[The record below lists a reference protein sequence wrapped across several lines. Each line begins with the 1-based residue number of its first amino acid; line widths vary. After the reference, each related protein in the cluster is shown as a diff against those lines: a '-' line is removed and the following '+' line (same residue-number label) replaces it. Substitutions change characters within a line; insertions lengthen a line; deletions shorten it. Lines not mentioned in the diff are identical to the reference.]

1 MVLDGACTQFRGPH
15 CLAKLPKDT
24 SNSLRPLR
32 SGQPDRLVAAWG
44 RARQSQR
51 YTPRTMPKKKG
62 KKKTK
67 AQNQQALVDALV
79 QRLDTAQALA
89 NTATEGDVSALLNVI
104 KQKKGELT
112 ALGQRPAAW
121 YVGAYKLK
129 PKEVPD
135 FLAALRPSLE
145 KKITPALSSP
155 SRSPAAPLGP
165 SEVVEDWYVGE
176 YRLKTK
182 EIREFIAALPAS
194 AKPDAAAA
202 AAAAPKNK
210 KLSKK
215 EKKALKQQTLL
226 DTLAQR
232 LDTGR
237 ARVAAA
243 DATKALLQRARLSKL
258 EELAAQEAEADQ
270 RHKDRQRAKASK
282 VHAYASEVAALK
294 KAVHALEEER
304 LQLELEYGDADLRF
318 QINERLRDEVGTVK
332 RELEEEASE
341 RQVAR
346 VERETKA
353 REARVA
359 VARLG
364 RETFR
369 DLDPQYEVEARKRV
383 EADVARAPE
392 RNARLTDR
400 KIERASQAR
409 SLITQQRTL
418 ALALR
423 QTTVEQSIETD
434 MNIARDKR
442 LEKASRKRAD
452 AEAEPATQQAR
463 LTEVTEAHAA
473 AKLQRDACVA
483 TANQLCDVDGSLRR
497 TRDSA
502 VRRRTRAIKLAEA
515 LEKCASERE
524 ARAALERAMRSEE
537 EAEAALAASESESD
551 SEESYSNTSESSDD
565 DYRAMWCS

>member
-1 MVLDGACTQFRGPH
+1 
-15 CLAKLPKDT
+15 
-24 SNSLRPLR
+24 
-32 SGQPDRLVAAWG
+32 
-44 RARQSQR
+44 
-51 YTPRTMPKKKG
+51 MPKKKG

-67 AQNQQALVDALV
+67 AQNQQELVDALA

-89 NTATEGDVSALLNVI
+89 NTATEGDVSALLDAI

-121 YVGAYKLK
+121 YVGEYKLK
-129 PKEVPD
+129 PKEIPD
-135 FLAALRPSLE
+135 FLAALRPALE

-155 SRSPAAPLGP
+155 SRSPGSPLGL
-165 SEVVEDWYVGE
+165 SEAVEDWYVGE
-176 YRLKTK
+176 YKLKTK
-182 EIREFIAALPAS
+182 EIRDLIAALPAS

-202 AAAAPKNK
+202 AAPKKK

-237 ARVAAA
+237 ARVASA

-282 VHAYASEVAALK
+282 VHAYASEVAALE

-304 LQLELEYGDADLRF
+304 LQLELECGDADLRF
-318 QINERLRDEVGTVK
+318 QINERLREEVGTVK

-346 VERETKA
+346 AERETKA

-409 SLITQQRTL
+409 TLITQQRTL
-418 ALALR
+418 ALSLR
-423 QTTVEQSIETD
+423 QTTVEKSIETD

-452 AEAEPATQQAR
+452 AEAETTKQQAL

-473 AKLQRDACVA
+473 AKLQRDACVD
-483 TANQLCDVDGSLRR
+483 TAQKLRDVDGSLRR

-537 EAEAALAASESESD
+537 EAEAALAASESDFD
-551 SEESYSNTSESSDD
+551 SEESYSDTSESSDD
-565 DYRAMWCS
+565 GDYRAMWCSKAS